1 MCECFYCKIETKRK
15 FKNRL
20 QLQLIHVVLTWEFF
34 PFTDRSWGHAGKKRW
49 SLSRRMSRESAS
61 RTSQSRVKNSW
72 SGVGF
77 QSVTVLSLYFCSEKK
92 ERLAVVY
99 SLSEILLYNFSLQA
113 CSNGGKF
120 WQGQGMYCIGFILCM
135 LGKMENFLF
144 VFDYCTQP
152 SVLNNNLTY
161 KLD

>member
-1 MCECFYCKIETKRK
+1 MRIFSLYRQKLRPRWEKAVKFIEA
-15 FKNRL
+15 N
-20 QLQLIHVVLTWEFF
+20 E
-34 PFTDRSWGHAGKKRW
+34 
-49 SLSRRMSRESAS
+49 SRIRIE
-61 RTSQSRVKNSW
+61 N
-72 SGVGF
+72 
-77 QSVTVLSLYFCSEKK
+77 QSVQGEEFLVWRWLPVSHSSSLYFCSEKK

-144 VFDYCTQP
+144 VFDYCIQFNIKHNCLC
-152 SVLNNNLTY
+152 SLIIE
-161 KLD
+161 